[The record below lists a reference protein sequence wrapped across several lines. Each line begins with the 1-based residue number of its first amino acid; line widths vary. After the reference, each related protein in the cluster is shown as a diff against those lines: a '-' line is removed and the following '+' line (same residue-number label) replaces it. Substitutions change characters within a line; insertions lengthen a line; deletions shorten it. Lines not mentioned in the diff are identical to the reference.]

1 MVSMY
6 TQRLASLALAVA
18 ASFTWTY
25 AEAGCVD
32 LWTRR
37 LSDAQGIRRS
47 EFRPGEQFV
56 VCFRFPEDS
65 FVSLWDVPPRGD
77 ASRLFPNLL
86 THRENNATIRAAQ
99 LAGSQEHCYGT
110 PDTFPLYFPAE
121 QGRGEGKLS
130 LHVTAALDDQPT
142 QSDFTVPGQRA
153 LRASIITPKAA
164 RADETQCGPK
174 VIAYFEYKIAR

>member
-1 MVSMY
+1 MY

-18 ASFTWTY
+18 ASFIWTY

-32 LWTRR
+32 LWTRG

-56 VCFRFPEDS
+56 VCFRFPDGS

-99 LAGSQEHCYGT
+99 LSGSQEHC
-110 PDTFPLYFPAE
+110 
-121 QGRGEGKLS
+121 S
-130 LHVTAALDDQPT
+130 AL
-142 QSDFTVPGQRA
+142 A
-153 LRASIITPKAA
+153 LRLHQAGKEAEALKQASMSSSLPPSSSGCYNRRNKEQRTKETPPQ
-164 RADETQCGPK
+164 RRCEC
-174 VIAYFEYKIAR
+174 VV